1 MRDPSEQLHR
11 IQNAILKIT
20 EYAKKGRRKFDSSE
34 EEIQLSVIYY
44 LQTIGEAANAIPQNF
59 KDHHPEIPWKQLTD
73 FQSLITHYYLEID
86 KDALWNIIDN
96 DLPTLEHKVNAALAE
111 TQKQV
116 RRNKHEQPLRKNEIA
131 KPYAELLQ
139 AKRDEILR
147 TAIKH
152 GASNVRIFGSVAR
165 GEADA
170 ASDIDLLVDVE
181 PGRTL
186 FDLSELIFD
195 LQELPGHDVDLVT
208 EKGLNTRI
216 RERVLKDAIPLMN
229 FDNRMENDM
238 ERLPRL

>member
-1 MRDPSEQLHR
+1 MRDPAEQLYR
-11 IQNAILKIT
+11 IQNAIIKIT
-20 EYAKKGRRKFDSSE
+20 EYAKKGRRKFNAE

-44 LQTIGEAANAIPQNF
+44 LQTISEAANTISNNF
-59 KDHHPEIPWKQLTD
+59 KGHHPEIPWKQLSD
-73 FQSLITHYYLEID
+73 FQNLITHYYLEID
-86 KDALWNIIDN
+86 KDTLWHIIDS
-96 DLPTLEHKVNAALAE
+96 DLPTLEHKVNAALEE

-116 RRNKHEQPLRKNEIA
+116 SRNKHEQPLRKNEIA
-131 KPYAELLQ
+131 EAYARLLK
-139 AKRDEILR
+139 AKRDDILR

-195 LQELPGHDVDLVT
+195 LQELLGHDVDLVT
-208 EKGLNTRI
+208 EKGLHTRI
-216 RERVLKDAIPLMN
+216 RERVLKEAIPL
-229 FDNRMENDM
+229 
-238 ERLPRL
+238 

>member
-1 MRDPSEQLHR
+1 MRDPIEQLHR
-11 IQNAILKIT
+11 IQNAIIKIT
-20 EYAKKGRRKFDSSE
+20 EYAKKGRRKFDAE

-44 LQTIGEAANAIPQNF
+44 LQTIGEAANTIPQNF
-59 KDHHPEIPWKQLTD
+59 KERHPEIPWKQLSD
-73 FQSLITHYYLEID
+73 FQKLITHYYLEID
-86 KDALWNIIDN
+86 KDALWNIADN
-96 DLPTLEHKVNAALAE
+96 DLPTLERNIVAGLEE

-116 RRNKHEQPLRKNEIA
+116 SRNTHKQPSRKIAIA
-131 KPYAELLQ
+131 KPYAELLK

-147 TAIKH
+147 TAIKY

-195 LQELPGHDVDLVT
+195 LQELLGHDVDLVT
-208 EKGLNTRI
+208 EKGLHNRI
-216 RERVLKDAIPLMN
+216 RERVLKEAVPL
-229 FDNRMENDM
+229 
-238 ERLPRL
+238 